1 VHRVEGVTGRNKVVL
16 TGIVIGLFS
25 CGLKFVAL
33 KPNRIA
39 SGAGL
44 YIWSAFSGSG
54 LLVFIL
60 LWAAVL
66 IVFLTAGKKQ
76 FVLLQGITGN
86 VIIITVFL
94 MVGRATR
101 FLQSPEMP
109 FARIS
114 MAFGSWL
121 MVLAGYILIHASVR
135 TLTLKNPKAVLLSLV
150 GPVAVVLL
158 FSTGYLSEL
167 SIVKEY
173 LIRRDRFFSEFVRH
187 LILSGTAVLLGIAI
201 GTPLG
206 VLAFRRKAFE
216 KPAFFFVNTVQTI
229 PSLAL
234 FGIMIAPLSIL
245 SQRFP
250 FLRDLGIK
258 GIGSAPALIALTL
271 YALLP
276 ITRNTYTSL
285 RVIDPSVVE
294 SARGMGMSRL
304 QVLIHIEAPLSI
316 PIIMSGIRISAVQAI
331 GNTTVAALIGAGGFG
346 VFVFQGLG
354 QAVPDLIMLGAFP
367 VILLAMIADKLMQLF
382 VKAMTP
388 RGLRYRAEGES

>member
-1 VHRVEGVTGRNKVVL
+1 MTGRNKVVL

>member
-1 VHRVEGVTGRNKVVL
+1 MHRVEGVTGRNKVVL

>member
-1 VHRVEGVTGRNKVVL
+1 VHHVDRTAARDRVVL
-16 TGIVIGLFS
+16 TGVITGLVS
-25 CGLKFVAL
+25 CFLNFVVL

-39 SGAGL
+39 SGTGLSLWNTFQAGG
-44 YIWSAFSGSG
+44 I
-54 LLVFIL
+54 VFIL
-60 LWAAVL
+60 LWSAALTLYL
-66 IVFLTAGKKQ
+66 ITGKKSSA
-76 FVLLQGITGN
+76 FINGITGTV
-86 VIIITVFL
+86 VIIAVFF
-94 MVGRATR
+94 MVGRATQTLLSSE
-101 FLQSPEMP
+101 FP
-109 FARIS
+109 FARVS

-121 MVLAGYILIHASVR
+121 MILSGYILIHASVR
-135 TLTLKNPKAVLLSLV
+135 TLTMKDPKAVALV
-150 GPVAVVLL
+150 LIGPVAVIL
-158 FSTGYLSEL
+158 FFVSGYLHEL

-173 LIRRDRFFSEFVRH
+173 LIRRDRFFGEFVRH
-187 LILSGTAVLLGIAI
+187 LTLSGSAVLLGIAI

-206 VLAFRRKAFE
+206 VLAFRRRALQ

-250 FLRDLGIK
+250 LLREIGIK

-285 RVIDPSVVE
+285 RVIDRSVVE
-294 SARGMGMSRL
+294 SALGMGMSRL
-304 QVLIHIEAPLSI
+304 QVLISIEAPLAL
-316 PIIMSGIRISAVQAI
+316 PVIMSGIRTSTVQAI

-367 VILLAMIADKLMQLF
+367 VILLAVAADKLMQML
-382 VKAMTP
+382 VRALTP
-388 RGLRYRAEGES
+388 RGLRFEQGDPS

>member
-1 VHRVEGVTGRNKVVL
+1 LDRVEGITGRNKVVL

-39 SGAGL
+39 SGTGL
-44 YIWSAFSGSG
+44 YIWNAFSGSD

-60 LWAAVL
+60 LWVAVL
-66 IVFLTAGKKQ
+66 IVFLKAGKKQ

-94 MVGRATR
+94 MVGRVTR
-101 FLQSPEMP
+101 SLQSPEMP

-150 GPVAVVLL
+150 GPFAVVLL

-187 LILSGTAVLLGIAI
+187 LVLSGTAVLLGIAI

-258 GIGSAPALIALTL
+258 GIGSAPALIALIL

-304 QVLIHIEAPLSI
+304 QVLMRIEAPLSL

-367 VILLAMIADKLMQLF
+367 VILLAVTADKLMQIL

-388 RGLRYRAEGES
+388 RGLRYRGNHD

>member
-1 VHRVEGVTGRNKVVL
+1 VTGRNKVVL

>member
-1 VHRVEGVTGRNKVVL
+1 LDRVEGMTGRSRVVL

-39 SGAGL
+39 SGTGL

-66 IVFLTAGKKQ
+66 VMFIAAGKKSP
-76 FVLLQGITGN
+76 VLLQGISGN

-101 FLQSPEMP
+101 SLQSSEMP

-121 MVLAGYILIHASVR
+121 MILAGYILIHVSVR
-135 TLTLKNPKAVLLSLV
+135 TLTLKNPKAVVLSLV
-150 GPVAVVLL
+150 PAAAVVLL
-158 FSTGYLSEL
+158 LLTGYLSEL
-167 SIVKEY
+167 SIIKEY
-173 LIRRDRFFSEFVRH
+173 LIRRDRFFGELIRH
-187 LILSGTAVLLGIAI
+187 LVLSGSAVFLGIAI
-201 GTPLG
+201 GAPLG
-206 VLAFRRKAFE
+206 VLAFRRKTFE

-250 FLRDLGIK
+250 LLREIGIK

-285 RVIDPSVVE
+285 RVIDPYVVE

-304 QVLIHIEAPLSI
+304 QVLMRIETPLSL

-331 GNTTVAALIGAGGFG
+331 GNTTIAALIGAGGFG

-354 QAVPDLIMLGAFP
+354 QAVPDLIMLGTFP
-367 VILLAMIADKLMQLF
+367 VILLAVTVDKLMQVL
-382 VKAMTP
+382 VNAMTP
-388 RGLRYRAEGES
+388 LGLRYRAGE

>member
-1 VHRVEGVTGRNKVVL
+1 MTGRSRVVL

-39 SGAGL
+39 SGTGL

-66 IVFLTAGKKQ
+66 VMFIAAGKKSP
-76 FVLLQGITGN
+76 VLLQGISGN

-101 FLQSPEMP
+101 SLQSSEMP

-121 MVLAGYILIHASVR
+121 MILAGYILIHVSVR
-135 TLTLKNPKAVLLSLV
+135 TLTLKNPKAVVLSLV
-150 GPVAVVLL
+150 PAAAVVLL
-158 FSTGYLSEL
+158 LLTGYLSEL
-167 SIVKEY
+167 SIIKEY
-173 LIRRDRFFSEFVRH
+173 LIRRDRFFGELIRH
-187 LILSGTAVLLGIAI
+187 LVLSGSAVFLGIAI
-201 GTPLG
+201 GAPLG
-206 VLAFRRKAFE
+206 VLAFRRKTFE

-250 FLRDLGIK
+250 LLREIGIK

-285 RVIDPSVVE
+285 RVIDPYVVE

-304 QVLIHIEAPLSI
+304 QVLMRIETPLSL

-331 GNTTVAALIGAGGFG
+331 GNTTIAALIGAGGFG

-354 QAVPDLIMLGAFP
+354 QAVPDLIMLGTFP
-367 VILLAMIADKLMQLF
+367 VILLAVTVDKLMQVL
-382 VKAMTP
+382 VNAMTP
-388 RGLRYRAEGES
+388 RGLRYRAGE

>member
-1 VHRVEGVTGRNKVVL
+1 LDRVEGMTGRSRVVL

-39 SGAGL
+39 SGTGL

-66 IVFLTAGKKQ
+66 VMFIAAGKKSP
-76 FVLLQGITGN
+76 VLLQGISGN

-101 FLQSPEMP
+101 SLQSSEMP

-121 MVLAGYILIHASVR
+121 MILAGYILIHVSVR
-135 TLTLKNPKAVLLSLV
+135 TLTLKNPKAVVLSLV
-150 GPVAVVLL
+150 PAAAVVLL
-158 FSTGYLSEL
+158 LLTGYLSEL
-167 SIVKEY
+167 SIIKEY
-173 LIRRDRFFSEFVRH
+173 LIRRDRFFGELIRH
-187 LILSGTAVLLGIAI
+187 LVLSGSAVFLGIAI
-201 GTPLG
+201 GAPLG
-206 VLAFRRKAFE
+206 VLAFRRKTFE

-250 FLRDLGIK
+250 LLREIGIK

-285 RVIDPSVVE
+285 RVIDPYVVE

-304 QVLIHIEAPLSI
+304 QVLMRIETPLSL

-331 GNTTVAALIGAGGFG
+331 GNTTIAALIGAGGFG

-354 QAVPDLIMLGAFP
+354 QAVPDLIMLGTFP
-367 VILLAMIADKLMQLF
+367 VILLAVTVDKLMQVL
-382 VKAMTP
+382 VNAMTP
-388 RGLRYRAEGES
+388 RGLRYRAGE